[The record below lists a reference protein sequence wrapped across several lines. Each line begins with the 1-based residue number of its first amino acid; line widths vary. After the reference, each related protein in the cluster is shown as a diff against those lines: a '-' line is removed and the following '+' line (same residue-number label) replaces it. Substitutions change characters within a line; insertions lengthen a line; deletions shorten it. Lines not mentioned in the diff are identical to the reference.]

1 MAQNHRNTN
10 EVKNKGGT
18 VHSTLCLRTG
28 VLRGFYIILRS
39 RTYMMNPAEILAA
52 TIHHGQE
59 KVKRPMLEKAVLG
72 FIGGALISLGYLLYI
87 RVISSVVDDFGSLAS
102 FIGAAVFPI
111 GLIVILMGGGELIT
125 SNMTAVSVSFF
136 AKKVKFS
143 DLLKNWIVITIFN
156 LLGAF
161 FVAFF
166 FAHIVGL
173 TSTGVYREELITV
186 AHSKINATWLQTLV
200 SGVGCNWFVG
210 LAMWLSYGAKDAA
223 GKVMVIWVPTMAFVA
238 IGFQHSVAN
247 AFAIPAAIFEG
258 GATWMEFIRNFSLV
272 YAGNIIGGVIFV
284 AGFYFLGYKRQMNEL
299 NK

>member
-1 MAQNHRNTN
+1 
-10 EVKNKGGT
+10 
-18 VHSTLCLRTG
+18 
-28 VLRGFYIILRS
+28 
-39 RTYMMNPAEILAA
+39 MMNPAEILAA

-223 GKVMVIWVPTMAFVA
+223 GKVMVIWFPTMAFVA

-284 AGFYFLGYKRQMNEL
+284 AGFYFLGYKRQMNDL
-299 NK
+299 INNKEN

>member
-1 MAQNHRNTN
+1 
-10 EVKNKGGT
+10 
-18 VHSTLCLRTG
+18 
-28 VLRGFYIILRS
+28 
-39 RTYMMNPAEILAA
+39 MMNPAEILAA

-156 LLGAF
+156 LLGPS
-161 FVAFF
+161 
-166 FAHIVGL
+166 L
-173 TSTGVYREELITV
+173 
-186 AHSKINATWLQTLV
+186 
-200 SGVGCNWFVG
+200 
-210 LAMWLSYGAKDAA
+210 WLS
-223 GKVMVIWVPTMAFVA
+223 
-238 IGFQHSVAN
+238 
-247 AFAIPAAIFEG
+247 
-258 GATWMEFIRNFSLV
+258 
-272 YAGNIIGGVIFV
+272 
-284 AGFYFLGYKRQMNEL
+284 FLHTLLG
-299 NK
+299 

>member
-1 MAQNHRNTN
+1 
-10 EVKNKGGT
+10 
-18 VHSTLCLRTG
+18 
-28 VLRGFYIILRS
+28 
-39 RTYMMNPAEILAA
+39 MMNPAEILSA

-72 FIGGALISLGYLLYI
+72 FIGGALISMGYLLYI
-87 RVISSVVDDFGSLAS
+87 RVISSVVDELGSLAC

-125 SNMTAVSVSFF
+125 SNMTAVTASFF

-143 DLLKNWIVITIFN
+143 DLLKNWLVITFFN

-166 FAHIVGL
+166 FAHVVGL
-173 TSTGVYREELITV
+173 TASGVYREELIV
-186 AHSKINATWLQTLV
+186 IADSKIDATWIQTLV

-223 GKVMVIWVPTMAFVA
+223 GKLMAIWFPTMAFVA

-272 YAGNIIGGVIFV
+272 YVGNMLGGVIFV